1 MNENSPEDR
10 AVGGQLPADHPLLNR
25 RRLFKFTFAA
35 GGALILGPG
44 VLAACGSND
53 AGTGSG
59 SASTPSEAAA
69 TSSDAGSPSV
79 GSSAAAT
86 SGGGGGGSEG
96 GGGGE
101 LTVGVVADISNFDPY
116 YNGTPNFILLQNM
129 NTFLLDY
136 DDELTAHEA
145 GLTAWKLNDDNTQI
159 TLTLR
164 ENVAMQ
170 SGSTW
175 SAQDLVQGF
184 ERAADPDQGQQLNG
198 PMSIVKSFKATDDN
212 TVVLTFNSP
221 VAELLVTDLLE
232 NFPVTTKATNNSDF
246 FAAKG
251 DGAGS
256 FELKDR
262 DPGNT
267 VTLSRF
273 ADYWDAGAVSLDT
286 LSFRIFDNADS
297 MVTALQSGAL
307 DVIYRFPAKNAA
319 QLKDQFTIIEGY
331 PGALVDCVR
340 MNINVA
346 PFDNIKLRQA
356 IGRALDRQRVVDE
369 VYFGYGQPLF
379 LPWGPNS
386 PANDSSY
393 AEKNSH
399 DLDAAKKLWAEAG
412 SPASGEAVADSSN
425 AAALSILQILQ
436 QDLKSVGFDLQIKTL
451 DSATFTERLLA
462 GDFGLLMGGLGNT
475 SKSPSRIAT
484 NSIFRIVDNPVLKD
498 KTPQEYI
505 DAIKA
510 SESATTPEAVQ
521 KAYAELN
528 RVITEQAFGIPVCTN
543 ISLIATAKSVTGV
556 TRDVDDRI
564 VLKGAKKG

>member
-1 MNENSPEDR
+1 MSEKHPEDPS
-10 AVGGQLPADHPLLNR
+10 VGDQLPANHPMLNR
-25 RRLFKFTFAA
+25 RGLFRFTFAA

-44 VLAACGSND
+44 LLAACGSD
-53 AGTGSG
+53 GSGTGSTG
-59 SASTPSEAAA
+59 SSSPSDAAATTSEAA
-69 TSSDAGSPSV
+69 
-79 GSSAAAT
+79 GSSAA
-86 SGGGGGGSEG
+86 GSSSAADPSAG

-101 LTVGVVADISNFDPY
+101 LTVGVVADISHFDPF

-129 NTFLLDY
+129 NTFLVDY
-136 DDELTAHEA
+136 DDELTALEA
-145 GLTAWKLNDDNTQI
+145 GLTAWEFNDDNTEV

-164 ENVAMQ
+164 EGVALQ
-170 SGSTW
+170 SGATW
-175 SAQDLVQGF
+175 TAQDLIQGL

-198 PMSIVKSFKATDDN
+198 PMAIVKSYEATDDE

-232 NFPVTTKATNNSDF
+232 NFPVTTTETNNSEF
-246 FAAKG
+246 FATKG
-251 DGAGS
+251 DGAGP

-262 DPGNT
+262 DPGNM

-356 IGRALDRQRVVDE
+356 IGRSLDRQRVVDE
-369 VYFGYGQPLF
+369 VYFGFGQPLF

-386 PANDSSY
+386 PANDDSY
-393 AEKNSH
+393 AESNSY
-399 DLDAAKKLWAEAG
+399 DLDAAKKLWEEAG
-412 SPASGEAVADSSN
+412 SPASGEALANSSD
-425 AAALSILQILQ
+425 AEGLGILQILQ
-436 QDLKSVGFDLQIKTL
+436 QDLKTVGFDLQINTL

-484 NSIFRIVDNPVLKD
+484 NSIFRTVDNPVLKD

-505 DAIKA
+505 DAIAA
-510 SESATTPEAVQ
+510 SQSAITPEAVQ
-521 KAYAELN
+521 KAYDDLN
-528 RVITEQAFGIPVCTN
+528 RIIIEQAFGIAVCTK
-543 ISLIATAKSVTGV
+543 ISLIATAKNVTGV